1 MNSNIILIGMPG
13 SGKSTCGVVSAK
25 MLLKNFYDTDL
36 LIQNLEGKSLQEIID
51 KNGVEYFA
59 KAEERAILSLDIKG
73 TVIATGGSVVYSDKA
88 MEHLKSL
95 GKIIYLH
102 LSYEDMCKRISNL
115 ETRGIVL
122 QNGETLEDMYNERL
136 PLYNK
141 CCHRR
146 IGCFVAVQPLVKAAS
161 ARSAFIVETNS
172 AFAISSAVLTAA
184 VWVSAFFTAPMPPFS
199 QVPSR

>member
-13 SGKSTCGVVSAK
+13 SGKSTYGVVSAK

-115 ETRGIVL
+115 ETRGIVF

-141 CCHRR
+141 WAQ
-146 IGCFVAVQPLVKAAS
+146 AVINCGQNTVEQTARAIVRAS
-161 ARSAFIVETNS
+161 K
-172 AFAISSAVLTAA
+172 
-184 VWVSAFFTAPMPPFS
+184 
-199 QVPSR
+199 